1 MSSSTTKNASMLVA
15 ASIGAVE
22 ALKDQVGLCRWNY
35 AMRSLYQHAS
45 NRAGSHS
52 VKDRAMAVAS
62 SNSNLGKEREGGAN
76 GGGGSYNRGTRS
88 EEKLE
93 KAYHLI
99 CWGPN

>member
-1 MSSSTTKNASMLVA
+1 MLVA

-35 AMRSLYQHAS
+35 AMHSLYQHAS
-45 NRAGSHS
+45 NRAASLS
-52 VKDRAMAVAS
+52 LKDRAMAAVS
-62 SNSNLGKEREGGAN
+62 SNSKLGNERENGAGN
-76 GGGGSYNRGTRS
+76 YHRGKSY
-88 EEKLE
+88 EEKLD

>member
-1 MSSSTTKNASMLVA
+1 MLVA

-22 ALKDQVGLCRWNY
+22 ALKDQAGLCRWNY

-45 NRAGSHS
+45 NRVSI
-52 VKDRAMAVAS
+52 KDRAMAVVS
-62 SNSNLGKEREGGAN
+62 SSSKLGSERESGGS
-76 GGGGSYNRGTRS
+76 GGGGGRRRS